1 MSPLKSCNSSI
12 LARDKATTLKYL
24 NVKTRKKWKE
34 KKRSLLEMGGLKKS
48 DSCKVFYE
56 VFYDLRVFRPKLLL
70 DLSG

>member
-34 KKRSLLEMGGLKKS
+34 KKRSLLEMGVSRNPTHVKCFMKCS
-48 DSCKVFYE
+48 MT
-56 VFYDLRVFRPKLLL
+56 
-70 DLSG
+70 